1 MTATSAAFIPG
12 RDVRRIVRLLEEM
25 LVKLARARALTK
37 HGVSAHVLGADVA
50 LVEAQTLVRRALLI
64 LAPPAAVST
73 PNVGARCAAERVD
86 RP

>member
-12 RDVRRIVRLLEEM
+12 RDERRNERLLEEK
-25 LVKLARARALTK
+25 LVKHARARPFTK
-37 HGVSAHVLGADVA
+37 HVASAHLLGAVVA